1 MAMAAEPI
9 LASTLWTLHRVPLAP
24 TVTSS
29 QSKKLP
35 TGHRS
40 LDNTLGGG
48 LDHGRLS
55 CLSAEAESGTS
66 DIMQAV
72 LISHLLSAPNATA
85 TVIDTT
91 LAFDLR
97 NLHGKLVRVLQVQGK
112 DGAEA
117 MGVLKRLTIMKV
129 FDFIGLTES
138 VTEFR
143 EALEFEDASAPR
155 GEPPPR
161 GTVADSEDEDDMLDE
176 PTPPSMS
183 TLPKVPSLRVPS
195 LLVIDS
201 ISQAAAPLL
210 KSNHVQGQA
219 LLTSFMRSL
228 AHLTRTYGLCTLL
241 LNGVT
246 SYSQS
251 REETPS
257 IFSSCVLR
265 PALSKTFASLV
276 DLHMLVHA
284 IPKTAADARIVYGSR
299 HEIKR
304 GAEPEVVEV
313 IEVLQ
318 DRYSGKVGRW
328 TSFAISDD
336 RDMIGMS

>member
-1 MAMAAEPI
+1 MAMAAEQI
-9 LASTLWTLHRVPLAP
+9 LASTLWTLHRVALAP
-24 TVTSS
+24 TATSS

-40 LDNTLGGG
+40 LDNTLEGG
-48 LDHGRLS
+48 LDHGSLS
-55 CLSAEAESGTS
+55 CLSAEADSGTS

-143 EALEFEDASAPR
+143 EALESEDASAPR

-176 PTPPSMS
+176 PTPPSIS
-183 TLPKVPSLRVPS
+183 TLPKGPAPRVPS
-195 LLVIDS
+195 LLIIDN

-228 AHLTRTYGLCTLL
+228 AHLTRTYGLYTLL

-265 PALSKTFASLV
+265 PALGKSFASLV

-284 IPKTAADARIVYGSR
+284 VPRTAADARIVYGGQ

-304 GAEPEVVEV
+304 GAEPEVTKVL
-313 IEVLQ
+313 EVLQ
-318 DRYSGKVGRW
+318 DRYN
-328 TSFAISDD
+328 
-336 RDMIGMS
+336 GMS

>member
-1 MAMAAEPI
+1 MAMPAKPI

-29 QSKKLP
+29 QPKKLP

-48 LDHGRLS
+48 LDHGSIS
-55 CLSAEAESGTS
+55 CLSAEADSGTS

-143 EALEFEDASAPR
+143 EALESEDAFAPR

-176 PTPPSMS
+176 PTPPSNS
-183 TLPKVPSLRVPS
+183 PLPKVPTLRVPS
-195 LLVIDS
+195 FLVIDS

-251 REETPS
+251 KEETPS
-257 IFSSCVLR
+257 IFSSCLLR
-265 PALSKTFASLV
+265 PALGKTFSSLV

-284 IPKTAADARIVYGSR
+284 IPKTAADARIVYGGQ

-304 GAEPEVVEV
+304 GAEPEVIEV

-318 DRYSGKVGRW
+318 DRYSGKAGRW
-328 TSFAISDD
+328 TSFAISDNG
-336 RDMIGMS
+336 DMIEMP

>member
-1 MAMAAEPI
+1 MAMAAEQI
-9 LASTLWTLHRVPLAP
+9 LASTLWTLHRVALAP
-24 TVTSS
+24 TATSS

-40 LDNTLGGG
+40 LDNTLEGG
-48 LDHGRLS
+48 LDHGSLS
-55 CLSAEAESGTS
+55 CLSAEADSGTS

-117 MGVLKRLTIMKV
+117 MDVLKRLTIMKV

-143 EALEFEDASAPR
+143 DALESEDASAPR

-161 GTVADSEDEDDMLDE
+161 GIVADSEDEDDMLDE
-176 PTPPSMS
+176 PTPPSVS
-183 TLPKVPSLRVPS
+183 TLPKGPAPRVPS
-195 LLVIDS
+195 LLMIDN

-228 AHLTRTYGLCTLL
+228 AHLTRTYGLRTLL

-265 PALSKTFASLV
+265 PALGKSFASLV

-284 IPKTAADARIVYGSR
+284 VPRTAADARIVYGGQ

-304 GAEPEVVEV
+304 GAEPEVTEV
-313 IEVLQ
+313 LEVLQ
-318 DRYSGKVGRW
+318 DRYNVG
-328 TSFAISDD
+328 T
-336 RDMIGMS
+336 